1 MTQISSPQ
9 QAPARPAWHA
19 LPVEAVL
26 QRLGVTERGLDSEA
40 ARARLA
46 EYGPNRLRPPQRR
59 SPWRRLLAQFNN
71 VLIHILLIAG
81 VITALLEYW
90 IDAAVI
96 LGVVVINAL
105 IGFIQEGKAEQ
116 AMEAIRGMLSPRA
129 SVLRDGHFHSL
140 PAEALVP
147 GDIVQLAAG
156 DRVPADLR
164 LLRARDLRI
173 EEAALTGES
182 VAVEKRTDPVMA
194 GAALGDRFSMAYSG
208 TLVTTGQGIGVVVAT
223 GDDTEIGRISN
234 LLAEVQ
240 TLTTPLLEQIA
251 RFGRILTM
259 AILAIAAITFAI
271 GTLLHG
277 QPLDEMFLAA
287 VALAVAAIPEGLPAI
302 ITVTLAIGVQRM
314 AGRNV
319 IIRRL
324 PAVETLGSVSVIC
337 SDKTG
342 TLTRNEMAVQA
353 IETPAASYRVT
364 GVGYEPHGG
373 FETAD
378 GPVDPDARPDLRE
391 LIRAGLLCN
400 DASLVHSARGWE
412 WQGDPMEVALL
423 TAAWKAELDPP
434 RETEALPRVDL
445 IPFDSSHRFM
455 ATLHHDHEGHGYIFV
470 KGAPEAVLSRCSSLY
485 GRDAPLDRAHWEARV
500 HQMARSGYRV
510 LALAWRPANPDQAT
524 LDFDDVDG
532 DLQLLGLVG
541 FIDPPREEAVAA
553 VAECRNA
560 GIRVKMITGD
570 HAVTAAAVGAQLGI
584 GDGERAVSGEQI
596 EHMDRAQLR
605 SVVLATDV
613 FARASPEHKLRLVEA
628 LQAEDQVTAMT
639 GDGVNDAPALKR
651 ADVGVA
657 MGIKG
662 TEAAKEAAEMVLTD
676 DNFASIV
683 AGVEEGR
690 TVYDNIK
697 KAILFILP
705 TNGAEALVVI
715 IAIALGRLLPMSPV
729 QILWVNM
736 ITAVTLAIALAFE
749 PPEPDIM
756 KRPPRPRQEPLLSGF
771 LIWRILF
778 VSGLL
783 VIYCYGL
790 FLWHREAGASIE
802 QARTVAVNALV
813 GGEIVYLFNARFLTA
828 SSLNL
833 RGLFG
838 SRPALIAALLV
849 SLFQLAFTYLPPLQK
864 LFGTVALGL
873 ADWLPILAGGVLV
886 YLLVELEK
894 ALLRRRRRPLQGA
907 GAGPR

>member
-9 QAPARPAWHA
+9 EDRPAWHA

-26 QRLGVTERGLDSEA
+26 QRLGVSGRGLDTES

-59 SPWRRLLAQFNN
+59 SAWRRLLAQFNN

-81 VITALLEYW
+81 VVTTLLDHW
-90 IDAAVI
+90 IDASVI
-96 LGVVVINAL
+96 FGVVIINAL
-105 IGFIQEGKAEQ
+105 IGFVQEGKAEQ

-129 SVLRDGHFHSL
+129 TVLRDGHFHSL
-140 PAEALVP
+140 SAEELVP

-182 VAVEKRTDPVMA
+182 VAVEKGTDPVMA

-208 TLVTTGQGIGVVVAT
+208 TLVTAGQGLGVVVAT
-223 GDDTEIGRISN
+223 GDDTEIGRISS

-240 TLTTPLLEQIA
+240 TLTTPLLEQIT
-251 RFGRILTM
+251 RFGRTLTV
-259 AILAIAAITFAI
+259 AILAIAAVTFAI
-271 GTLLHG
+271 GTVGHG

-302 ITVTLAIGVQRM
+302 ITITLALGVQRM
-314 AGRNV
+314 ARRNV

-342 TLTRNEMAVQA
+342 TLTRNEMAVQV
-353 IETPAASYRVT
+353 IETPAGSYRVT
-364 GVGYEPHGG
+364 GTGYEPHGG
-373 FETAD
+373 FETAG
-378 GPVDPDARPDLRE
+378 GPVDPATRPDLRE
-391 LIRAGLLCN
+391 LVRAGLLCN
-400 DASLVHSARGWE
+400 DASLVHTAHGWE

-423 TAAWKAELDPP
+423 TAAWKAELDPG
-434 RETEALPRVDL
+434 REAEALPRVDL
-445 IPFDSSHRFM
+445 VPFDAHHRFM

-470 KGAPEAVLSRCSSLY
+470 KGAPEAVLSRCSTMAPA
-485 GRDAPLDRAHWEARV
+485 DAPLDRADWEARL
-500 HQMARSGYRV
+500 HRMARSGYRV
-510 LALAWRPANPDQAT
+510 LALAWRPADADQAT
-524 LDFDDVDG
+524 LGFKDLEDG
-532 DLQLLGLVG
+532 LQLLGLVG
-541 FIDPPREEAVAA
+541 LIDPPREEAIAA
-553 VAECRNA
+553 VAQCRNA

-596 EHMDRAQLR
+596 EHMDQAQLR
-605 SVVLATDV
+605 RVVLETDV

-628 LQAEDQVTAMT
+628 LQAEDRVTAMT

-778 VSGLL
+778 VSVLL
-783 VIYCYGL
+783 VIYAYGL
-790 FLWHREAGASIE
+790 FLWHREAGAAIE
-802 QARTVAVNALV
+802 LARTVAVNALV
-813 GGEIVYLFNARFLTA
+813 GGEIVYLFNTRFLVA
-828 SSLNL
+828 SSLTPQ
-833 RGLFG
+833 GLFG
-838 SRPALIAALLV
+838 SRPALVATLLV
-849 SLFQLAFTYLPPLQK
+849 SLFQLAFTYLPAFQK
-864 LFGTVALGL
+864 LFGTQALGL
-873 ADWLPILAGGVLV
+873 TDWLPILAGGVLV
-886 YLLVELEK
+886 FLLIELEK
-894 ALLRRRRRPLQGA
+894 ALLWRRPGRA
-907 GAGPR
+907 T

>member
-9 QAPARPAWHA
+9 EDRPAWHA

-26 QRLGVTERGLDSEA
+26 QRLGVSGRGLDTES

-59 SPWRRLLAQFNN
+59 SAWRRLLAQFNN

-81 VITALLEYW
+81 VVTTLLDHW
-90 IDAAVI
+90 IDASVI
-96 LGVVVINAL
+96 FGVVIINAL
-105 IGFIQEGKAEQ
+105 IGFVQEGKAEQ

-129 SVLRDGHFHSL
+129 TVLRDGHFHSL
-140 PAEALVP
+140 SAEELVP

-182 VAVEKRTDPVMA
+182 VAVEKGTDPVMA

-208 TLVTTGQGIGVVVAT
+208 TLVTAGQGLGVVVAT
-223 GDDTEIGRISN
+223 GDDTEIGRISS

-251 RFGRILTM
+251 RFGRTLTV
-259 AILAIAAITFAI
+259 AILAIAAVTFAI
-271 GTLLHG
+271 GTVGHG

-302 ITVTLAIGVQRM
+302 ITITLALGVQRM
-314 AGRNV
+314 ARRNV

-342 TLTRNEMAVQA
+342 TLTRNEMAVQV
-353 IETPAASYRVT
+353 IETPAGSYRVT
-364 GVGYEPHGG
+364 GTGYEPHGG
-373 FETAD
+373 FETAG
-378 GPVDPDARPDLRE
+378 GPVDPATRPDLRE
-391 LIRAGLLCN
+391 LVRAGLLCN
-400 DASLVHSARGWE
+400 DASLVHTAQGWE

-423 TAAWKAELDPP
+423 TAAWKAELDPG
-434 RETEALPRVDL
+434 REAEALPRVDL
-445 IPFDSSHRFM
+445 VPFDAHHRFM

-470 KGAPEAVLSRCSSLY
+470 KGAPEAVLSRCSTMAPA
-485 GRDAPLDRAHWEARV
+485 DAPLDRADWEARL
-500 HQMARSGYRV
+500 HRMARSGYRV
-510 LALAWRPANPDQAT
+510 LALAWRPADADQAT
-524 LDFDDVDG
+524 LGFKDLEDG
-532 DLQLLGLVG
+532 LQLLGLVG
-541 FIDPPREEAVAA
+541 LIDPPREEAIAA
-553 VAECRNA
+553 VAQCRNA

-596 EHMDRAQLR
+596 EHMDQAQLR
-605 SVVLATDV
+605 RVVLETDV

-628 LQAEDQVTAMT
+628 LQAEDRVTAMT

-778 VSGLL
+778 VSVLL
-783 VIYCYGL
+783 VIYAYGL
-790 FLWHREAGASIE
+790 FLWHREAGAAIE
-802 QARTVAVNALV
+802 LARTVAVNALV
-813 GGEIVYLFNARFLTA
+813 GGEIVYLFNTRFLVA
-828 SSLNL
+828 SSLTPQ
-833 RGLFG
+833 GLFG
-838 SRPALIAALLV
+838 SRPALVATLLV
-849 SLFQLAFTYLPPLQK
+849 SLFQLAFTYLPAFQK
-864 LFGTVALGL
+864 LFGTQALGL
-873 ADWLPILAGGVLV
+873 TDWLPILAGGVLV
-886 YLLVELEK
+886 FLLIELEK
-894 ALLRRRRRPLQGA
+894 ALLWRRPGRA
-907 GAGPR
+907 T